1 MGVNLLGRGGG
12 EVQDLRLGLGP
23 GKPMTLLLQNYG
35 LVHPEYP
42 SSFCGII
49 LFVWA
54 PNKLVVSSK
63 GRYV

>member
-1 MGVNLLGRGGG
+1 MGVNLLGRDGG
-12 EVQDLRLGLGP
+12 EVQDLHLGLEP
-23 GKPMTLLLQNYG
+23 GTPMTLLPQNYG

-42 SSFCGII
+42 SSFCRII

-54 PNKLVVSSK
+54 PNKLVVSTK